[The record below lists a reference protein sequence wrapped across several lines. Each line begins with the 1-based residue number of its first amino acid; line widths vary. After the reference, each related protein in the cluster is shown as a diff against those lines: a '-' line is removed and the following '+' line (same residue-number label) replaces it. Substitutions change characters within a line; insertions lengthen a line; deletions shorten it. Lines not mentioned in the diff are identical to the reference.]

1 METALKRP
9 VPRIYGIENWG
20 NGYFDVNDAGH
31 FVVRPTRGAASVDI
45 YQLVEEVRRR
55 GLEPPLLIRFPQIL
69 GEQVRALTDAFAH
82 AISEFNYGASY
93 QGVFPMKVNHRRDVV
108 EELLRVGA
116 KRKLGLEVG
125 SKAELFVGIA
135 LEQGPGSLLICNGFK
150 DREFMEMAF
159 WASRL
164 GKEVVVVAEQMRDIQ
179 LYIEMARESGRR
191 PLLGLRGK
199 LYARGSGKWEESG
212 GETSKF
218 GLTTMELLTCLR
230 RLKEEGFLDRLAML
244 HFHIGSQIT
253 DIRSIKNAVKEASR
267 VYAKFRK
274 MEAPVRFLNVGGGLG
289 VDYDGSGTSS
299 DSSVNYS
306 IQEFANDVV
315 YTVSEICDSE
325 DVPAPILVSESGRAL
340 SVYHSMLV
348 VSAENREPAASETT
362 IPLSKPT
369 ESASLKEM
377 VDILREINVKNY
389 REYYHDA
396 LQQREELFTLF
407 DLGYLGLEE
416 RAQGEM
422 LFQSIC
428 EKALRFSKQAHYVS
442 DEFELLDKALRK
454 KYVGN
459 FSVFQSVPDSWTIG
473 QLFPILPIHRLD
485 EFPSEYGMIVDLSCD
500 SDGKVDSFIDV
511 KDIKDVLEL
520 HTSRD
525 GEPYYLAIC
534 LLGAYQDV
542 MGDFH
547 NLFGTVN
554 EVHVVVDAAGKQR
567 VQKLLRGN
575 TIDEVIGL
583 VGYESEDLVE
593 RMQSRVRKMVAEGE
607 IEAAES
613 ERFVQEYLDRAL
625 TTTYLQSR

>member
-20 NGYFDVNDAGH
+20 NGYFDVNDSGH
-31 FVVRPTRGAASVDI
+31 FVVRPTRGSAAVDVRNLI
-45 YQLVEEVRRR
+45 EEVKSR
-55 GLEPPLLIRFPQIL
+55 GLTPPLLIRFPQIL

-82 AISEFNYGASY
+82 AITEFDYGAAY

-125 SKAELFVGIA
+125 SKAELFVGLA
-135 LEQGPGSLLICNGFK
+135 LEQAPGSLLICNGFK

-159 WASRL
+159 WGSRL
-164 GKEVVVVAEQMRDIQ
+164 GKDVVVVAEQIRDIE
-179 LYIEMARESGRR
+179 LYLEFARENDRR

-218 GLTTMELLTCLR
+218 GLTTMELLTCVR
-230 RLKEEGFLDRLAML
+230 RLEEEGLLDQLAML

-274 MEAPVRFLNVGGGLG
+274 MEAPVRFLNMGGGLG

-315 YTVSEICDSE
+315 YTVSEICESE

-340 SVYHSMLV
+340 SVYHAMLV
-348 VSAENREPAASETT
+348 MSAENREPNPSDPV
-362 IPLSKPT
+362 PLSKPT

-377 VDILREINVKNY
+377 IDILRGINVKNY

-454 KYVGN
+454 KYVAN
-459 FSVFQSVPDSWTIG
+459 FSVFQSLPDSWTIG
-473 QLFPILPIHRLD
+473 HLFPILPVHRLD

-500 SDGKVDSFIDV
+500 SDGKVDNFIDV

-520 HTSRD
+520 HPARD
-525 GEPYYLAIC
+525 GEPYYLAVC

-547 NLFGTVN
+547 NLFGAVN
-554 EVHVVVDAAGKQR
+554 EVHVVVDPAGR
-567 VQKLLRGN
+567 HRIQKLLRGN

-583 VGYESEDLVE
+583 VGYETEDLVE
-593 RMQSRVRKMVAEGE
+593 RLQTRARKLVSEGQME
-607 IEAAES
+607 GAES
-613 ERFVQEYLDRAL
+613 EALVQEFLDRAL
-625 TTTYLQSR
+625 TSTYLKSQ